1 MTEDVLNRHTDPS
14 GLLAS
19 VRAASD
25 GRPYLGSPADVE
37 RLLRQF
43 AAGVLERYDEVGHG
57 VLTPNDAANADRA
70 DCLRLAGVF
79 CGNDPAYAPVRN
91 WTGAPLAEHLR
102 GRMER
107 ELVPDEDDV
116 TTVAQAMAVLVHTI
130 YGLLREA
137 DGADEGSMQQ
147 TLEAAVRSLSLALV
161 GVVGND

>member
-1 MTEDVLNRHTDPS
+1 MTDKIDRHTDPS

-37 RLLRQF
+37 RVLRQF
-43 AAGVLERYDEVGHG
+43 AAGVLERFDEVGHG

-70 DCLRLAGVF
+70 ECVRLAGVF

-91 WTGAPLAEHLR
+91 WTGALLAEHLR

-107 ELVPDEDDV
+107 DLVPDEDDAA
-116 TTVAQAMAVLVHTI
+116 TVAQAIAALAHTI

-137 DGADEGSMQQ
+137 DEADEASMQQ
-147 TLEAAVRSLSLALV
+147 TLEAAVRSLALALV

>member
-1 MTEDVLNRHTDPS
+1 MTDKIDRHTDPS

-57 VLTPNDAANADRA
+57 VLTPEDAANADRA
-70 DCLRLAGVF
+70 ECMRLAGVF

-107 ELVPDEDDV
+107 DLVPDEDDAA
-116 TTVAQAMAVLVHTI
+116 TVAQSLAVLVHTI

-137 DGADEGSMQQ
+137 DGTDEASMQQ
-147 TLEAAVRSLSLALV
+147 TLEAAVRSLAMALV